1 MEVQV
6 VDALPRLLPDVG
18 YHPVALQP
26 LLPAQSCD
34 DLEDVGYYGA
44 VAAIHLRHGG
54 DVGLGDHQKMGG
66 RLRGDVIKGI
76 AQLVL
81 IHLVGGDLPAGNG
94 AEQA

>member
-34 DLEDVGYYGA
+34 DLEDVGHHGA

-54 DVGLGDHQKMGG
+54 DGALGITRKWVG
-66 RLRGDVIKGI
+66 
-76 AQLVL
+76 A
-81 IHLVGGDLPAGNG
+81 
-94 AEQA
+94 